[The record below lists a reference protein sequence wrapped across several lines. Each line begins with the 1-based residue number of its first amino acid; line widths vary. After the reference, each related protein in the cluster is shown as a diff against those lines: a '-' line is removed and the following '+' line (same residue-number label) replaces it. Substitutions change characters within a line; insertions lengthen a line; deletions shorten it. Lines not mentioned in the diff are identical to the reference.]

1 MEVVILFGRTLMEK
15 SEVRSASVLVG
26 SGHNS
31 KFQGSIECLK
41 SLLSACF

>member
-1 MEVVILFGRTLMEK
+1 MEVVILSGRTLTEK

-31 KFQGSIECLK
+31 KFQGSVERLK
-41 SLLSACF
+41 SLLSVCF